1 MPWQEGGD
9 KNLAGSAAGQRDIL
23 HHRTSFLVYKLRE
36 IGWEGVTDG
45 QLGISQQVVSDYIE
59 HHSFFLAFI
68 SLFFLISFLLLL
80 MLLHSCSFVI
90 VALATIISIFV
101 WFIIIL
107 YSVSSIKLF
116 LSQPLSFSFLLI
128 LIFLP
133 IPLVRAAG
141 SEWLQG
147 RESQTGVKK

>member
-1 MPWQEGGD
+1 M
-9 KNLAGSAAGQRDIL
+9 
-23 HHRTSFLVYKLRE
+23 YKLRE

-45 QLGISQQVVSDYIE
+45 QLGISQQVVSNYIE

-80 MLLHSCSFVI
+80 MLLHCSFVI
-90 VALATIISIFV
+90 VTAATIISIFV
-101 WFIIIL
+101 WFIIIII
-107 YSVSSIKLF
+107 YSVLTIKLF
-116 LSQPLSFSFLLI
+116 LSQPLSFRFLLI

-141 SEWLQG
+141 SEWLHS
-147 RESQTGVKK
+147 RES